1 MELNGY
7 KKNINKI
14 FEMLNKFITFVN
26 TLYAIITKSFI
37 CDDC

>member
-7 KKNINKI
+7 KKNIKKV
-14 FEMLNKFITFVN
+14 FDMLNNFITFVN